1 MRKINVTSGDIR
13 DNFIQRL
20 LHENEYFLVEIADH
34 NGMKSTCALAKD
46 DDADCYLLSNLN
58 RFDGCHSG
66 MRDELGFRYSWQ
78 LCTTFLEDFLEEY
91 SYNFVGF
98 PTSDTTPVVA
108 DEPCSFVNNNY
119 RTDTT
124 YMNVNG
130 YHSRRSYNEPLVQYS
145 GHRIGVELEVECNSR
160 SIKEHIDENFKSN
173 WLIMERD
180 GSLTDNGIEFITIP
194 MVPKHIKAK
203 NTWFDFIE
211 YMSSRATSWSAG
223 TCGLH
228 VHIGREILGKTAE
241 VQSETIGKLLY
252 LYHHHLKE
260 HQTNIKIYGRERAYN
275 DHDGKVEEGK
285 AVKLLGSEVLQV
297 KSVKDTLKDKL
308 VSRTMCDRYFD
319 INLRNEATIEFRK
332 GRGSLNVD
340 RIISVIEY
348 SELMCKY
355 AKDADWDEISAEN
368 FFAYIK
374 KAIKRTSPLQRYF
387 CQELDA

>member
-1 MRKINVTSGDIR
+1 MRRIDVTIEDVKR
-13 DNFIQRL
+13 RYVQDL
-20 LHENEYFLVEIADH
+20 LCDYEYFSAIVLDKDGDECE
-34 NGMKSTCALAKD
+34 CAFAKD
-46 DDADCYLLSNLN
+46 DEEVYFLSNIP
-58 RFDGCHSG
+58 RFDGCYTSL
-66 MRDELGFRYSWQ
+66 RDELGFRYSWS
-78 LCTTFLEDFLEEY
+78 LSYIKIPDFFDEHY
-91 SYNFVGF
+91 PFRFDGF
-98 PTSDTTPVVA
+98 PSEHPESSQV
-108 DEPCSFVNNNY
+108 EENCSFVNNNY
-119 RTDTT
+119 RTDEL
-124 YMNVNG
+124 YQNVNE
-130 YHSRRSYNEPLVQYS
+130 YHSRRRYNAPLAQHS
-145 GHRIGVELEVECNSR
+145 GHSIGVELEVECNER
-160 SIKEHIDENFKSN
+160 KIKKYLDSHFESN

-180 GSLTDNGIEFITIP
+180 GSLSDNGIEFITIP

-211 YMSSRATSWSAG
+211 YMSSRAKSWNTG

-241 VQSETIGKLLY
+241 VQSETIGKLLF
-252 LYHHHLKE
+252 LYHHHLKD

-297 KSVKDTLKDKL
+297 KSVKDTLKKKL
-308 VSRTMCDRYFD
+308 TTQTLRDRYFD

-355 AKDADWDEISAEN
+355 AKDASWDEISADN
-368 FFAYIK
+368 FFAYVK
-374 KAIKRTSPLQRYF
+374 KTIKRTSPLQRYF